1 MTKIK
6 IAVTGIGNCASS
18 LIQGIEYYKSDNKEP
33 VGLMHWDLGGYK
45 PTDIKVVA
53 AFDVDARKVG
63 KDVAEAIFAPPNCT
77 TIFCPDVPA
86 TGVKVKM
93 GRVLDGVSDHM
104 KNYDEKYTFVVSRE
118 PEAAKADVVNEL
130 KNSGADMLLNY

>member
-6 IAVTGIGNCASS
+6 IAIAGIGNCASS
-18 LIQGIEYYKSDNKEP
+18 LIQGIEYYKIGDKESI
-33 VGLMHWDLGGYK
+33 GLMHRDLGGYK
-45 PTDIKVVA
+45 PNDIKVVA
-53 AFDVDARKVG
+53 AFDIDARKVG

-77 TIFCPDVPA
+77 TIFCPDVPS

-104 KNYDEKYTFVVSRE
+104 KNYEEKYTFVVSRE
-118 PEAAKADVVNEL
+118 QEASKSRYR
-130 KNSGADMLLNY
+130 K